1 MKKLFYFSLFVFISL
16 VSCQEDDMIFGSGR
30 AVSESRTVSDFS
42 KVKSEG
48 VFEVTITQGPI
59 QSLEITADDN
69 IIGRVKTTV
78 INDEL
83 RLYLKNDGYN
93 RVTLKA
99 KITVPR
105 LTGLSN
111 SGTGSMDV
119 KGFSESGQFKV
130 VNSGTGNIKIDGSA
144 NSLSVYNEGTG
155 RFRGFG
161 FMVKNGEVKNLG
173 SGNVEVNCSESLN
186 VKIEGSGNVSYKG
199 NPTVQV
205 DIEGSGNVINAN

>member
-1 MKKLFYFSLFVFISL
+1 MKKLIYFPLFVFLSL
-16 VSCQEDDMIFGSGR
+16 VSCQEDDMLFGSGR
-30 AVSESRTVSDFS
+30 AVTETRNVGNFS

-59 QSLEITADDN
+59 QSVEITADDN
-69 IIGRVKTTV
+69 IMGRVKTTV
-78 INDEL
+78 VNDEL

-99 KITVPR
+99 KITVPT
-105 LTGLSN
+105 LTGLNN
-111 SGTGSMDV
+111 SGTGSMDA
-119 KGFSESGQFKV
+119 KGFSEIGHFKV

-161 FMVKNGEVKNLG
+161 FLVKDAEVKNFG
-173 SGNVEVNCSESLN
+173 SGNVEVNCSGRLD

-199 NPTVQV
+199 SPTVEV
-205 DIEGSGNVINAN
+205 DIQGSGNVVNAN